1 MAATNSLC
9 MEARHN
15 LDFTKQITKYVEI
28 TNKKEQMPPL
38 RLITLTRGIQ
48 IRGQPIE
55 NYKKKI

>member
-9 MEARHN
+9 MEARHS

-38 RLITLTRGIQ
+38 RLIPLTRGIQ

-55 NYKKKI
+55 NYKK